1 MSSDFPCATY
11 ALAADRGRG
20 LLAGILCAALLLCVW
35 LAWAFLARLVV
46 YESSETARLE
56 VDRAVHV
63 VQAPVDGRVVAT
75 HITLGQEVERGA
87 VLVELDT
94 ATERLRAN
102 EARSH
107 LSALAHQLDALQAEI
122 DAAKAALEASQ
133 LTARA
138 ALEEARAQLRQA
150 HVAARFATQEAQ
162 RAQGL
167 HARGYLSEADWQR
180 AQAQAEQAQS
190 TRERLRLAVSRLQ
203 QEHTTQA
210 RDRQVSLEALIRQR
224 TRLEGE
230 QITAQRTLERLTYE
244 TSRRRILAPVT
255 GRIGETRPLRQGS
268 VVEEGDMLAAVV
280 PAGDLMVVADFSRAA
295 ALGRLK
301 RGQPARLRLNS
312 FHWAQYGTVA
322 ATVARVASE
331 AHNGRVRVELQVPP
345 APHSAIPLQHG
356 LTGAIEVEVER
367 VAPATLVL
375 RAAGQL
381 LAIPQSR
388 LTAMAAG
395 TRKGEQ

>member
-1 MSSDFPCATY
+1 MWCKPPSTVVSWPLISRWSRRSSA
-11 ALAADRGRG
+11 GRFWSNS
-20 LLAGILCAALLLCVW
+20 I
-35 LAWAFLARLVV
+35 
-46 YESSETARLE
+46 
-56 VDRAVHV
+56 
-63 VQAPVDGRVVAT
+63 
-75 HITLGQEVERGA
+75 
-87 VLVELDT
+87 T

-107 LSALAHQLDALQAEI
+107 LSALAHQRDALQAEI
-122 DAAKAALEASQ
+122 DAAKAALVASQ
-133 LTARA
+133 FTARA
-138 ALEEARAQLRQA
+138 ALEEAQAQLRQA

-162 RAQGL
+162 RAQEL

-230 QITAQRTLERLTYE
+230 QITTQRTLERLTYE

-295 ALGRLK
+295 ALGRLQ

-345 APHSAIPLQHG
+345 APAAFRYPSTTRLDRGHRGGSGTRCPCYFGPAGGWATPGHASIQTHCHG
-356 LTGAIEVEVER
+356 CRDAKGGAIMTRTASRRCRFLVPEVVQTLAMDC
-367 VAPATLVL
+367 APPPSNASWKD
-375 RAAGQL
+375 
-381 LAIPQSR
+381 LASPSV
-388 LTAMAAG
+388 MAACAKPA
-395 TRKGEQ
+395 RPM